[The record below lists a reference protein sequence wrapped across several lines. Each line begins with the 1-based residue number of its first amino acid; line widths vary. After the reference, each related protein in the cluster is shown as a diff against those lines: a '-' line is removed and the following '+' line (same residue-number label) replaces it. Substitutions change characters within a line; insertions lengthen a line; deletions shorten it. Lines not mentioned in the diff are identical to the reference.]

1 MSIDKEMMVQCP
13 ECGSELDCAETN
25 PKSHD
30 DTRDI
35 TSKKLC
41 ELTTEHVD
49 LLYRSWLG
57 VRRYNCRNKQCHWY
71 GSGKDVINLA
81 RKERRMKDL
90 PKERIDEI
98 FDGAE
103 SQSDYVLG
111 LYKEVIDD
119 WDSVV
124 QLGHWPEVSENTSL
138 YLFEKAQNW
147 DDEHNVDALS
157 GGLWMNNGFS
167 TNEDLPDWKASLDN
181 VEIIRE

>member
-1 MSIDKEMMVQCP
+1 
-13 ECGSELDCAETN
+13 
-25 PKSHD
+25 
-30 DTRDI
+30 
-35 TSKKLC
+35 
-41 ELTTEHVD
+41 
-49 LLYRSWLG
+49 
-57 VRRYNCRNKQCHWY
+57 
-71 GSGKDVINLA
+71 
-81 RKERRMKDL
+81 MKDL